1 VIGALLCLNS
11 LGNFPISEADFK
23 GLGAAAGRA
32 VVEVPPGPRR
42 RRHGAAAYP
51 EKGFRSKSRM
61 TLLDGNVWLSL
72 ASPRALSGAGKAS
85 EAGYPPYNIELLP
98 EGERGPEGLRVTL
111 AVAGFSADELE
122 VSIEEGELIIRGR
135 QHEEQTREYLHRG
148 IAARQF
154 KRSFQLA
161 SGVEVRKAEL
171 DNGLL
176 AIELVR
182 PRKEKRVLK
191 VGITAAD

>member
-1 VIGALLCLNS
+1 M
-11 LGNFPISEADFK
+11 
-23 GLGAAAGRA
+23 
-32 VVEVPPGPRR
+32 
-42 RRHGAAAYP
+42 
-51 EKGFRSKSRM
+51 SRM
-61 TLLDGNVWLSL
+61 TLLDGSLWLSL
-72 ASPRALSGAGKAS
+72 TAPRTLAGAGKVGDG
-85 EAGYPPYNIELLP
+85 GYPPYNIELLP
-98 EGERGPEGLRVTL
+98 NCGSEPQALRITL

-122 VSIEEGELIIRGR
+122 VSIEDGDLTIRGKQR
-135 QHEEQTREYLHRG
+135 EDQSKEYLHRG

-154 KRSFQLA
+154 KRTFQLA

-182 PRKEKRVLK
+182 PHKEKRILK